1 MTLQSLTDALWLPAS
16 FAASVSLGFF
26 DLTTSLLPPPSP
38 ILLPALLLPAFLSHL
53 FSPSLLFSTS
63 FFPSPLLPLPPP
75 PSLLLCPLSL
85 PPFSRHP
92 SPPSLPSLGRSSVPS
107 TQPQDAQPPKPT
119 STATTSPYHD
129 PKKKQQSVRTFL
141 AQKVF
146 RTRQGTNL
154 RKLLLWVLTILSLLL
169 SWVIGYFQQSFAVV
183 LLLLVAM
190 AIFWRD
196 QSSKLARA
204 VEQETE
210 LRLRRKK
217 MVQQSETAEWV
228 NLAIKRW

>member
-1 MTLQSLTDALWLPAS
+1 MY
-16 FAASVSLGFF
+16 VSLNSIN
-26 DLTTSLLPPPSP
+26 SLLPPSSP
-38 ILLPALLLPAFLSHL
+38 IPFLSLSLFLPFLLLSSSCLPLPPVL
-53 FSPSLLFSTS
+53 PLLISLPV
-63 FFPSPLLPLPPP
+63 FPSPLLHL
-75 PSLLLCPLSL
+75 
-85 PPFSRHP
+85 
-92 SPPSLPSLGRSSVPS
+92 SPPSLPPSTRHSSPPLHQHRSSVPS
-107 TQPQDAQPPKPT
+107 TPPQDAQPPEPT
-119 STATTSPYHD
+119 STTTSPYHD

-146 RTRQGTNL
+146 RTRQVTNL

-196 QSSKLARA
+196 QSGKLARA